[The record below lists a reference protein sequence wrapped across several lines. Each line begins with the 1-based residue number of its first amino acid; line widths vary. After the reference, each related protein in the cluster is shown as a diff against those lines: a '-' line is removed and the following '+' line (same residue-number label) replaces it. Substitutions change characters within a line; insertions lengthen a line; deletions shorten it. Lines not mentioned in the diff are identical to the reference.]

1 MMSAP
6 SAASSSFPELRNE
19 LHQRIEAG
27 PCSFYVLVPNT
38 SAAHY
43 HVVPAAGGFVPMPT
57 VAVHY
62 GVPASGEEA
71 TAQARQRLGQ
81 TLADLAAM
89 MVQADGDLGSANPLE
104 AIEKTLVDHQFDE
117 IIVTTLPRRFSRWLK
132 LDLPEKAG
140 RRFGLPVTT
149 VTAKR

>member
-57 VAVHY
+57 VAADY
-62 GVPASGEEA
+62 GVPASGEEVPVLE
-71 TAQARQRLGQ
+71 RGEWRL
-81 TLADLAAM
+81 
-89 MVQADGDLGSANPLE
+89 
-104 AIEKTLVDHQFDE
+104 
-117 IIVTTLPRRFSRWLK
+117 
-132 LDLPEKAG
+132 
-140 RRFGLPVTT
+140 
-149 VTAKR
+149 